1 VAAIAG
7 ISSPKLAA
15 GLWNYYSVQHCQRI
29 RWSWGLSVLPVIEYE
44 YHYDGQTFKSSHWS
58 PGNYIS
64 GRKAAAEAVV
74 SRYPAGSGAEV
85 YINPKHPVK
94 SVLEFGPTFLSRM
107 LITSGLVF
115 FALALLPLAIK

>member
-1 VAAIAG
+1 LQELAPRNWQRASGIIIA
-7 ISSPKLAA
+7 SSIVREYA
-15 GLWNYYSVQHCQRI
+15 GHGGYQF
-29 RWSWGLSVLPVIEYE
+29 LPVIEYE

-115 FALALLPLAIK
+115 FALALLPLVIK